1 MEGIQQYQRAVTP
14 TMNSDPTATGG
25 NSQIRGK
32 MLSYSG
38 KKVNDFY
45 RGTQQTGTGNGI
57 SGNRI
62 IRNPLKSQGGNPLE
76 ISGQSKP
83 VGTNRSGAGVG
94 AASAGN
100 GSGSGGIISS
110 RPDLGGGIIDSNH
123 RETMKASFFL
133 QSRQDL
139 EPLHEEIPSD
149 GILFAR
155 YRHRPD
161 SLVVYRL
168 HDEKSRNP
176 ERLNLDRRSLDI
188 CPSLENEQ
196 KLRLLNYQN
205 NNISIISNLENLPN
219 LIFLDLYNNKLR
231 SLDGCLS
238 LMKGLR
244 VLMVGKNYI
253 TELTNLLT
261 LKKLDVLDLHS
272 NQLKEIKGLDEL
284 RELRVLNLAGNSISI
299 VNNLST
305 LSSLTELNLRR
316 NCIEMILE
324 LDRLPSLQRI
334 FLSHNLINS
343 ERNIQCLFQIRSLI
357 ELSLDSNPIAEKD
370 PQEYRQLIIGKI
382 PRSTVS
388 SLHSFLLSKLL
399 LVDCSLKHLDL
410 KRITEEERAISLTLM
425 SMPFSRLLPLTHFI
439 HRR

>member
-14 TMNSDPTATGG
+14 TMNNTSLAD
-25 NSQIRGK
+25 NNNQIRGK

-38 KKVNDFY
+38 KKANDFY
-45 RGTQQTGTGNGI
+45 RGTQQSGGG
-57 SGNRI
+57 SGGNRVP
-62 IRNPLKSQGGNPLE
+62 RNSLKSFQGNSLE

-83 VGTNRSGAGVG
+83 VGTNRG
-94 AASAGN
+94 
-100 GSGSGGIISS
+100 GGILSS
-110 RPDLGGGIIDSNH
+110 RPDLGGGIIGDRNRFSNDSNDSN
-123 RETMKASFFL
+123 RDLKASSLL
-133 QSRQDL
+133 QTRQDL
-139 EPLHEEIPSD
+139 EPLSEEIPSD

-155 YRHRPD
+155 FRHRPD

-176 ERLNLDRRSLDI
+176 ERLNLDRRSLDV
-188 CPSLENEQ
+188 CPYLENEQ

-205 NNISIISNLENLPN
+205 NNISLISNLENLPN

-231 SLDGCLS
+231 SLEGCLS
-238 LMKGLR
+238 QIKGLR

-272 NQLKEIKGLDEL
+272 NQLKEIKGLEEL
-284 RELRVLNLAGNSISI
+284 TDLRVLNLAGNTISV

-316 NCIEMILE
+316 NCIEIILE

-334 FLSHNLINS
+334 FLSHNLITS
-343 ERNIQCLFQIRSLI
+343 EKNILCLFQIRSLI

-370 PQEYRQLIIGKI
+370 PQEYRQLIIGRI
-382 PRSTVS
+382 PRSC
-388 SLHSFLLSKLL
+388 HLLSLRS
-399 LVDCSLKHLDL
+399 CHASC
-410 KRITEEERAISLTLM
+410 
-425 SMPFSRLLPLTHFI
+425 
-439 HRR
+439 

>member
-14 TMNSDPTATGG
+14 TMNNNTSITD
-25 NSQIRGK
+25 NNQIRGK

-38 KKVNDFY
+38 KKTNDFY
-45 RGTQQTGTGNGI
+45 RGAQQTPSSG
-57 SGNRI
+57 GNRVP
-62 IRNPLKSQGGNPLE
+62 RNSLKSLQVNSLE

-83 VGTNRSGAGVG
+83 VGTNRGGVG
-94 AASAGN
+94 GV
-100 GSGSGGIISS
+100 GILSS
-110 RPDLGGGIIDSNH
+110 RADLGGGGGERNRYSNDFSDSN
-123 RETMKASFFL
+123 RDSRASSL
-133 QSRQDL
+133 LPRQDL
-139 EPLHEEIPSD
+139 EPLSEEIPSD

-155 YRHRPD
+155 FRHRPD

-176 ERLNLDRRSLDI
+176 ERLNLDRRSLDV
-188 CPSLENEQ
+188 CPYLEQES

-205 NNISIISNLENLPN
+205 NNISLISNLENLTN

-231 SLDGCLS
+231 SLEGCLS
-238 LMKGLR
+238 QMKGLR
-244 VLMVGKNYI
+244 VLMVGKNQI
-253 TELTNLLT
+253 QELSNLLT

-284 RELRVLNLAGNSISI
+284 TDLRVLNLAGNSISL

-316 NCIEMILE
+316 NCIEMIIE

-343 ERNIQCLFQIRSLI
+343 EKNISCLFHIRSLI
-357 ELSLDSNPIAEKD
+357 ELSLDSNPIAERD
-370 PQEYRQLIIGKI
+370 PLEYRQLIIARI
-382 PRSTVS
+382 PRSAPSSS
-388 SLHSFLLSKLL
+388 SLCRSDICG
-399 LVDCSLKHLDL
+399 V
-410 KRITEEERAISLTLM
+410 A
-425 SMPFSRLLPLTHFI
+425 
-439 HRR
+439 